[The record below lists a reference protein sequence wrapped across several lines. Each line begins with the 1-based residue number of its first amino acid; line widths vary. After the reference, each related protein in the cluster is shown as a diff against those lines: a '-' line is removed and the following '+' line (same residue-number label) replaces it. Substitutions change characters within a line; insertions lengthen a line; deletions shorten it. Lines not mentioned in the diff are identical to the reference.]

1 MCLKALHMKAKGLQM
16 VNADLT
22 REQDKVFFYGRLRF
36 D

>member
-22 REQDKVFFYGRLRF
+22 RQQDKCFSMG